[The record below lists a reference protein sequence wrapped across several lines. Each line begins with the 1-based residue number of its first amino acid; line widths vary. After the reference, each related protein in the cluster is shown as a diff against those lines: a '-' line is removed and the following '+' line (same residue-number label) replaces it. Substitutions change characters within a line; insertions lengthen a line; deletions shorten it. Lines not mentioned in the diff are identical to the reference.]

1 MNKPVKAN
9 LIKYDGFKKISL
21 SKNMFD
27 KANIINQIE
36 SNKSAVLLCA
46 NKCLEPLR
54 EFFNVEL
61 TQANFIREQHIQYD
75 EHEVWVT
82 LHHNDTNIAFARID
96 RCTLEQ
102 LVYQEFGG
110 VADTLYSPLRHPSV
124 TELSLLNKFFLFL
137 FESLPGFSNIISIC
151 KIKFVNQNNLD
162 KISAGW
168 EILLPEAYHSK
179 PVFFGVTDAYMNALL
194 LETSHPN
201 TVLDY
206 ELLSSLFELKLQQV
220 PIKMSLDVG
229 QQNLPAGMLSEL
241 EKDDIIPINL
251 HQTNI
256 LKIGVIPLFQ
266 ASIHASNN
274 TLVAKI
280 IQPFED

>member
-1 MNKPVKAN
+1 
-9 LIKYDGFKKISL
+9 
-21 SKNMFD
+21 
-27 KANIINQIE
+27 
-36 SNKSAVLLCA
+36 
-46 NKCLEPLR
+46 
-54 EFFNVEL
+54 
-61 TQANFIREQHIQYD
+61 
-75 EHEVWVT
+75 
-82 LHHNDTNIAFARID
+82 
-96 RCTLEQ
+96 
-102 LVYQEFGG
+102 
-110 VADTLYSPLRHPSV
+110 
-124 TELSLLNKFFLFL
+124 
-137 FESLPGFSNIISIC
+137 
-151 KIKFVNQNNLD
+151 
-162 KISAGW
+162 
-168 EILLPEAYHSK
+168 
-179 PVFFGVTDAYMNALL
+179 MNALL